1 MLANPEDRG
10 ATVHA
15 TTTAGPRAGTLPA
28 ARPGAQPWSTLVVLC
43 ATQFMVVLDI
53 TVVNVALPSIGA
65 DLRFAAGDLQWVVT
79 AYVLFA
85 GGLLL
90 LGGRAADL
98 LGRRRVFLAGL
109 LLFTIA
115 SLASALAWSPVALI
129 VARAAQGLGAA
140 LLTPAALSIIV
151 TTYSG
156 AQHATALT
164 AWGVIAS
171 AGAAAGML
179 LGGILTS
186 WMRWEWI
193 FLINVPVGLAAAAL
207 AMRLVSPARPPGAV
221 AGQLDLPG
229 AALVVGGLVVL
240 VYAIQGTAE
249 HGWGSTHTLVLLG
262 VGSALIAG
270 FVGAERTVER
280 PLLSPATWRS
290 RSLVAG
296 AAILLGATGIL
307 VGAFFLNSLYLQH
320 VIGASALETGLGFLP
335 IAVAIAIAAHLAS
348 HLMGHAGSRLVAVV
362 GASLMA
368 AATAL
373 LAAVPDEASYAGGLL
388 PGFLILGFG
397 VGLVFPAASVTAMSE
412 LDHDGAGIASGLMMT
427 AHEIGAALG
436 VAALSAIAAAAPA
449 ADFAAGYRDGLLAAA
464 LIAAAL
470 AVVALLTLP
479 AVRPSGA
486 ARHAMH

>member
-1 MLANPEDRG
+1 M
-10 ATVHA
+10 HA
-15 TTTAGPRAGTLPA
+15 TPTVGPLAGAVPA
-28 ARPGAQPWSTLVVLC
+28 ARPGRRPWSTLVVLC
-43 ATQFMVVLDI
+43 AAQFMVVLDI

-65 DLRFAAGDLQWVVT
+65 DLRFAADDLQWVVT
-79 AYVLFA
+79 TYVLFA

-98 LGRRRVFLAGL
+98 LGRRRVFLTGL

-151 TTYSG
+151 TTYTG
-156 AQHATALT
+156 AQHTIALT
-164 AWGVIAS
+164 AWGAIAS
-171 AGAAAGML
+171 AGAVAGML
-179 LGGILTS
+179 LGGILTTWLS
-186 WMRWEWI
+186 WEWI
-193 FLINVPVGLAAAAL
+193 FLINLPVGLVAAAL
-207 AMRLVSPARPPGAV
+207 ALRLVSPARPAGAV

-240 VYAIQGTAE
+240 VYAIQATGE

-262 VGSALIAG
+262 IAVALLAG
-270 FVGAERTVER
+270 FIVTERAVKR
-280 PLLSPATWRS
+280 PLLSPRTWRS

-296 AAILLGATGIL
+296 AATLLGATGIL
-307 VGAFFLNSLYLQH
+307 VGTFLLNSLYLQH
-320 VIGASALETGLGFLP
+320 VLGASALQTGLGFLP
-335 IAVAIAIAAHLAS
+335 IAVAIAIAAHLAP
-348 HLMGHAGSRLVAVV
+348 HLMTHAGSRLVAVG

-373 LAAVPDEASYAGGLL
+373 LAALPDDASYAANLL

-397 VGLVFPAASVTAMSE
+397 VGLVFPAVSVTATSE
-412 LDHDGAGIASGLMMT
+412 LDDDGAGIASGLMMT

-436 VAALSAIAAAAPA
+436 VAVLAAIATTTPT
-449 ADFAAGYRDGLLAAA
+449 DFAAGYRDAFFVAT

-470 AVVALLTLP
+470 ATIALLTLP
-479 AVRPSGA
+479 TVRPSGPV
-486 ARHAMH
+486 RHAVH